1 MADMRQMFGG
11 STRDVQF
18 GQVPGLEGKR
28 LPVPGRN
35 DTLTQLA
42 AKMADLRKVVESGHS
57 LAVATGMKAAAFQTV
72 NPVEKARAE
81 MGVAERE
88 MYDAWRGGVRLQDF
102 DKATSRTGI
111 DKWRGSMPTLDKWVA
126 GLRAM
131 YDDPTLERE
140 HAVWFASKA
149 AFMVPTITAHVKV
162 LMAGKAMVD
171 QEGHLSPEEM
181 AEYQSAKR
189 ILADAA
195 FRVQQIKREINN
207 LTQEIG
213 RAEDVVITRV
223 RHYQQIK
230 REINNLT
237 QEIGR
242 AEDVVITRVRH
253 YQQKVGTKEHKEAP
267 ENRNRKRRGLP
278 SLGAPTD
285 LGGMTG
291 QGREAR
297 RRRVDL
303 DLGGHAPAQFATAT
317 YEPQSPT
324 FEPASPTGRGGAGP
338 SDSMDI
344 I

>member
-223 RHYQQIK
+223 RHYQQ
-230 REINNLT
+230 
-237 QEIGR
+237 
-242 AEDVVITRVRH
+242 
-253 YQQKVGTKEHKEAP
+253 KVGTKEHKEAP